1 MSTENVLSLSLGSG
15 VVELTVAV
23 VLNVPE
29 AVGGVDAVIVNSA
42 LPGARAAD
50 VQVTVGA
57 IVPGAMALQIQPAGT
72 FSAWN
77 VVPAGRG
84 NVNCAFAASSG
95 PSLFTSMT

>member
-1 MSTENVLSLSLGSG
+1 LIENVLSLLFGSG

-29 AVGGVDAVIVNSA
+29 AVGGVDAVIVNA
-42 LPGARAAD
+42 AVPGVRIGE

-57 IVPGAMALQIQPAGT
+57 IVPGAMELQLQPTGML
-72 FSAWN
+72 SVWK
-77 VVPAGRG
+77 VVPAGSG
-84 NVNCAFAASSG
+84 NVNCTFAALSG